1 MNGNCSVGQ
10 LTSIGYSQHLANG
23 KSLNMA
29 YVKTGFLKSS
39 LDPSEVYIRSD
50 SKNPELLMYYILL
63 IVDEPRTLQSA
74 QSITLGMFPPDK
86 GSSLTQ
92 FVPLYTRDRMYD
104 DIEANPV

>member
-39 LDPSEVYIRSD
+39 LDPSEVYIQSD
-50 SKNPELLMYYILL
+50 SKNLELL
-63 IVDEPRTLQSA
+63 IVDEPQTLQSA

-86 GSSLTQ
+86 GSSKTQ
-92 FVPLYTRDRMYD
+92 FVPLYTRNRMYD